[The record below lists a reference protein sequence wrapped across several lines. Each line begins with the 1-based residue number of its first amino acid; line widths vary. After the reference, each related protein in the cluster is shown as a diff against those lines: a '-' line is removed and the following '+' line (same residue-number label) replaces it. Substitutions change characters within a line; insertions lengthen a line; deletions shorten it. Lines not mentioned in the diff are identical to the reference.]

1 MQKRIIALLLVVLMV
16 VLSGCAG
23 KTTEP
28 SKTNEGTEAVKTQV
42 IKVAFN
48 QPENHPQ
55 YKAMQQFGEKV
66 FERTNGAYK
75 IEIFPNEL
83 LGPQRETVELVQT
96 GAIGMSIVAN
106 SLVENFNKK
115 FSILGLPY
123 IYDSKEHQNAVFTD
137 DTIVG
142 DLFKSTADN
151 NFIVLTAFHAGAR
164 NVYTN
169 KAINTPA
176 DLKGLKIRIMESDT
190 NIKMM
195 KYMGGVGT
203 PMGQGEVYT
212 ATQSGVIDGGENNE
226 LIYANMKHYEV
237 AKVYSYTQHLMIPDL
252 LIINKALY
260 EGMSEEHKAIF
271 NEEIKNA
278 TTAEVDLWEV
288 DAEVAKKTAQD
299 NGAQFV
305 YPDIKA
311 FQESVKPLHDELTQD
326 PEFKKLYDAI
336 RAKAETVKK

>member
-1 MQKRIIALLLVVLMV
+1 MKKRGVALLLVIIMV
-16 VLSGCAG
+16 IFSACAG
-23 KTTEP
+23 KPAEVPIASEKVEVET
-28 SKTNEGTEAVKTQV
+28 KV

-48 QPENHPQ
+48 QPETHPQ

-123 IYDSKEHQNAVFTD
+123 IYDNMEHQKAVFTD
-137 DTIVG
+137 DAIVG
-142 DLFKSTADN
+142 ELFKSVEDN
-151 NFIVLTAFHAGAR
+151 GFVVLTAFHAGVR

-169 KAINTPA
+169 KPINTPA

-190 NIKMM
+190 NVKMM

-203 PMGQGEVYT
+203 PMAQSEVYT
-212 ATQSGVIDGGENNE
+212 AIQSGVIDGAENNE

-237 AKVYSYTQHLMIPDL
+237 AKYYSYTQHLMIPDL
-252 LIINKALY
+252 LIINRDLY
-260 EGMSEEHKAIF
+260 EAMTAEHRAIF
-271 NEEIKNA
+271 EEEVKSA
-278 TTAEVDLWEV
+278 TTLQFELWGV
-288 DAEVAKKTAQD
+288 DAEIAKKTAQD
-299 NGAQFV
+299 NGAKFV
-305 YPDIKA
+305 YPDSKL
-311 FQESVKPLHDELTQD
+311 FQKNVEPLHVELTAD
-326 PEFKKLYDAI
+326 PEYRKLYDSI
-336 RAKAETVKK
+336 RAKAQ

>member
-1 MQKRIIALLLVVLMV
+1 MKKRILAVLLAMSMLLL
-16 VLSGCAG
+16 SACAG
-23 KTTEP
+23 KPAAPSDTAEP
-28 SKTNEGTEAVKTQV
+28 STAVEPTL

-48 QPENHPQ
+48 QPETHPQ
-55 YKAMQQFGEKV
+55 YKAMQQFAEKV

-137 DTIVG
+137 DAIVG
-142 DLFKSTADN
+142 DLFKSVADQG
-151 NFIVLTAFHAGAR
+151 FVVLTAFHAGVR

-169 KAINTPA
+169 KPINTPA

-190 NIKMM
+190 NVKMM

-237 AKVYSYTQHLMIPDL
+237 AKYYSYTQHLMIPDL
-252 LIINKALY
+252 LIINKDLY
-260 EGMSEEHKAIF
+260 EGMTEEHKAIF

-278 TTAEVDLWEV
+278 TTAELELWDV
-288 DAEVAKKTAQD
+288 DAEVAKKTAEE

-305 YPDIKA
+305 YPDIKP
-311 FQESVKPLHDELTQD
+311 FQENVKPLHEELTQD

-336 RAKAETVKK
+336 RAKAAK